1 MKVGYGFANNSSG
14 SAFAIILRESLD
26 VMLAT
31 AENQVYSQIVGGIL
45 I

>member
-14 SAFAIILRESLD
+14 SAFVVISKEPLD
-26 VMLAT
+26 VIKT
-31 AENQVYSQIVGGIL
+31 AENQSYSQIVGGIL